1 MKTLDLHSIVPDGTT
16 EDERLEYMVVAAR
29 HKGQW
34 VIVRLEGRDDWC
46 FPGGHREHGETMDE
60 AAARELREETGATAW
75 EKLERIAQYSVDH
88 GDRIS
93 WGSVYSCEITA
104 FGELPGEFEIEE
116 VAFADEFP
124 LDNTRFPGIMP
135 GLMEWLNLRL
145 YPHRRWRGTL
155 LDYSFLKREDIP
167 SVAAMLAKETV
178 CQWMFFGPNAP
189 ELTEAYFGPLADEI
203 SSHLEAGRQP
213 GSLVFTLT
221 DRRSGDFAGQAAL
234 LPVDFTGGG
243 YLIGYQLDDTVWGRG
258 FGKEAARFLCHYGI
272 NIMRS
277 HRISGDC
284 VSGNHASREIMLALG
299 FREEG
304 VQKDYWHKRGRFFDN
319 LLFGLTASGLS
330 ERACDDLGRH
340 FVPIE

>member
-1 MKTLDLHSIVPDGTT
+1 MKKLDLHSIVPDGTT

-34 VIVRLEGRDDWC
+34 VIVRLEGRTDWC
-46 FPGGHREHGETMDE
+46 FPGGHRESGETMDE
-60 AAARELREETGATAW
+60 AARRELYEETGATAW
-75 EKLERIAQYSVDH
+75 ENLERIAQYSVDH

-93 WGSVYSCEITA
+93 WGTIYSCDITA
-104 FGELPGEFEIEE
+104 LGELPKGFEIEE

-135 GLMEWLNLRL
+135 GLMDWLNLRL
-145 YPHRRWRGTL
+145 FPHGKWEGTL
-155 LDYSFLKREDIP
+155 LDFSFLVKEDIP
-167 SVAAMLAKETV
+167 RIADMLAKETV
-178 CQWMFFGPNAP
+178 CRWMFFGPNAP
-189 ELTEAYFGPLADEI
+189 EVTESYFSPLAEDIEKA
-203 SSHLEAGRQP
+203 LNAGRQP
-213 GSLVFTLT
+213 EALVFTLT

-234 LPVDFTGGG
+234 LPVDYSGGA

-284 VSGNHASREIMLALG
+284 VSGNDASREIMLALG
-299 FREEG
+299 FAEEG
-304 VQKDYWHKRGRFFDN
+304 VQKNYWHKRGRFFDN
-319 LLFGLTASGLS
+319 LIFGLTASGVS
-330 ERACDDLGRH
+330 ERDRDELGRH
-340 FVPIE
+340 FTPVD

>member
-1 MKTLDLHSIVPDGTT
+1 
-16 EDERLEYMVVAAR
+16 MVIAAR

-34 VIVRLEGRDDWC
+34 GIGRLEGREDWC
-46 FPGGHREHGETMDE
+46 FPGGHRERNETMDE
-60 AAARELREETGATAW
+60 AAVRELREETGATDW
-75 EKLERIAQYSVDH
+75 ENLERIAQYSVDH

-93 WGSVYSCEITA
+93 WGTVYSCEITA

-116 VAFADEFP
+116 IAFADEFP

-145 YPHRRWRGTL
+145 FPQRVWRGTL
-155 LDYSFLKREDIP
+155 LDFSFLKKEDVP
-167 SVAAMLAKETV
+167 RVAHMLSKETV
-178 CQWMFFGPNAP
+178 CQWMFFGPNGP
-189 ELTEAYFGPLADEI
+189 EVTEAYFGPLADDI
-203 SSHLEAGRQP
+203 ASALEAGRQP

-234 LPVDFTGGG
+234 LPVDFSGGG

-272 NIMRS
+272 NIMKS

-284 VSGNHASREIMLALG
+284 VSGNDASREIMLALG

-330 ERACDDLGRH
+330 GRACEDLGRH
-340 FVPIE
+340 FVPVD